1 MKKIKVSILAG
12 LIAVGCSAYAHDGC
26 KNECGKHGNSD
37 KDNRAAIYATP
48 ERAGG
53 MYFAYPYTTD
63 SLAPVPAGF
72 EPVYVSHYGRH
83 GSRYVLSSSYHPRLL
98 KLLEPQE
105 KMDNLTE
112 KGKNLLRVVRK
123 SEAATEGHIGELS
136 DLGTKQHK
144 AIATR
149 LYKRLPSL
157 FKDGDTVQA
166 RSSMV
171 QRCIMSMAA
180 FSEGLKEN
188 NPKLTVLR
196 HATPKDMDIIIY
208 KTPCAAKLENSD
220 SIWRVGSQP
229 LIDSLQRS
237 EASARKLFKDIN
249 KVEDLGKM
257 MNYIREI
264 ATSLQNVETEVN
276 ENVMDVFEPEDLYNQ
291 WMVSNYRLYVRHGNA
306 VLSNA
311 CGPKSSV
318 NLVRDFVSK
327 ANESLA
333 GNGVNADFR
342 FGHDTGLLKLIAF
355 MGVQGADGSAAGIKN
370 VANTWHSDKLTPM
383 AGNLQMIL
391 FRNGEGKVLACFR
404 LHEQPVLLNG
414 IKESKLAPGYYD
426 WDELSA
432 HLLKICDDVKE

>member
-1 MKKIKVSILAG
+1 MRMIKIWLFAG
-12 LIAVGCSAYAHDGC
+12 MFAIGGSVFAHEGC
-26 KNECGKHGNSD
+26 NGKCTTQNTCD
-37 KDNRAAIYATP
+37 KGHRAAIYSTP

-53 MYFAYPYTTD
+53 MYFAYPFTTD
-63 SLAPVPAGF
+63 SLAPVPDGY
-72 EPVYVSHYGRH
+72 EPVYISHYGRH
-83 GSRYVLSSSYHPRLL
+83 GSRYVLSTKYHPRLL

-105 KMDNLTE
+105 KIDNLTE
-112 KGKNLLRVVRK
+112 KGKNMLRVVRK
-123 SEAATEGHIGELS
+123 SEAVTEGHIGELS
-136 DLGTKQHK
+136 RLGTRQHK
-144 AIATR
+144 AIAAR
-149 LYKRLPSL
+149 MYKRFPSL
-157 FKDGDTVQA
+157 FEDGDTVQA

-196 HATPKDMDIIIY
+196 HASPKDMDIIIY
-208 KTPCAAKLENSD
+208 KTPCAQRLEDSD

-237 EASARKLFKDIN
+237 ESSARQLFKDIS
-249 KVEDLGKM
+249 KVENLGTM

-264 ATSLQNVETEVN
+264 ATSLQNVEEIG
-276 ENVMDVFEPEDLYNQ
+276 ENIMDVFEPEDLYNQ
-291 WMVSNYRLYVRHGNA
+291 WLVSNYRLYVRHGNA
-306 VLSNA
+306 VLTDG

-318 NLVRDFVSK
+318 NLVRDFVNK

-333 GNGVNADFR
+333 GNGVSADLR

-355 MGVQGADGSAAGIKN
+355 LGVKGADARAAGIRN
-370 VANTWHSDKLTPM
+370 VAEVWHGDELTPM

-391 FRNGEGKVLACFR
+391 FKDKKGKVLAGFR

-414 IKESKLAPGYYD
+414 IEESTVAPGYYD
-426 WDELSA
+426 WQKLSD
-432 HLLKICDDVKE
+432 HLLKICDDVK

>member
-1 MKKIKVSILAG
+1 MKKIRANILAV
-12 LIAVGCSAYAHDGC
+12 LVAVGCTAYAHEGC
-26 KNECGKHGNSD
+26 NNNCGKQEDCEKN
-37 KDNRAAIYATP
+37 NRAAIYATP

-53 MYFAYPYTTD
+53 MYFAYPFTTD

-83 GSRYVLSSSYHPRLL
+83 GSRYVLSTNYHPRLL

-123 SEAATEGHIGELS
+123 SEAVTDGHIGELS
-136 DLGTKQHK
+136 SLGAKQHK
-144 AIATR
+144 EIATR
-149 LYKRLPSL
+149 LYKQFPGL

-196 HATPKDMDIIIY
+196 HATPKDMDIIVY
-208 KTPCAAKLENSD
+208 KSPCAEKLENSD

-229 LIDSLQRS
+229 MIDSLQRS
-237 EASARKLFKDIN
+237 EASARKLFKDVS
-249 KVEDLGKM
+249 KVENLGKM

-264 ATSLQNVETEVN
+264 ATSLQNIEPEAH
-276 ENVMDVFEPEDLYNQ
+276 ENIMDVFEPEDLYNQ
-291 WMVSNYRLYVRHGNA
+291 WLVSNYRLYVRHGNA
-306 VLSNA
+306 VLTDG

-318 NLVRDFVSK
+318 NLVRDIVNK

-333 GNGVNADFR
+333 GNGVTADFR

-355 MGVQGADGSAAGIKN
+355 MGVDGADGSAAGIKN
-370 VANTWHSDKLTPM
+370 VANIWHSDKLTPM
-383 AGNLQMIL
+383 GGNLQMIL
-391 FRNGEGKVLACFR
+391 FRNKAGKVLAGFR
-404 LHEQPVLLNG
+404 LHEQPVSLNG
-414 IKESKLAPGYYD
+414 IKESRLAPGYYD
-426 WDELSA
+426 WDEVSR
-432 HLLKICDDVKE
+432 HLLRICDNVK